1 MDALWKPIIRK
12 FRKFVKLRVMHTLR
26 YDVDENQSITVLGR
40 QFGEI
45 LGVSKE
51 LLDQEPVCMALYV
64 LIHSQSLTHVR
75 DIPDDLK
82 EKLGS
87 HCKKIKQ
94 NYFTIFFE
102 NSRAKRVVFFAQP
115 LIQELWNIYRSEC

>member
-26 YDVDENQSITVLGR
+26 YDVDENESITVLGR

-64 LIHSQSLTHVR
+64 LINSQSLTHVR
-75 DIPDDLK
+75 DIPEDLK

-102 NSRAKRVVFFAQP
+102 NSRSKRVVFFA
-115 LIQELWNIYRSEC
+115 